1 VSLVGFKAVHFSGID
16 AQEIE
21 EPGFKGVEVRWL
33 ITKDDD
39 AKNFAMR
46 LFAIKPKGRS
56 AQHSHSWE
64 HEVFVLEGQGSVLC
78 CNEEKSIGP
87 GYVVFIPPNTS
98 HHFKNTGDKPLRFLC
113 LIPHKK

>member
-1 VSLVGFKAVHFSGID
+1 MGFKAVHFS
-16 AQEIE
+16 EIE
-21 EPGFKGVEVRWL
+21 AQDVEAPGFKGVEVRWL

-46 LFAIKPKGRS
+46 LFTIKPKGRS

-64 HEVFVLEGQGSVLC
+64 HEVFVLEGAGSVLC
-78 CNEEKSIGP
+78 CDEEKPIGP

-113 LIPHKK
+113 LIPHKR

>member
-1 VSLVGFKAVHFSGID
+1 VSFVGFKAVHFSEID
-16 AQEIE
+16 AQDVEAL
-21 EPGFKGVEVRWL
+21 GFKGVEVRWL

-46 LFAIKPKGRS
+46 LFKIKPKGRS

-78 CNEEKSIGP
+78 GNEEKHIEP
-87 GYVVFIPPNTS
+87 GYAVFIPPNIS
-98 HHFKNTGDKPLRFLC
+98 HYFRNTGDKPLRFLC